1 MLRLG
6 EMSSSPS
13 SVAAWLKRPW
23 MRFEM
28 RGQNRFSLVRGME
41 RLRIMLHVCCLLEG
55 KRRILNGIDLSM
67 LGGVGAVGQLAC
79 DKATDLYH
87 VPGDTRARAHVFKV
101 GERGRRADLGN
112 VDSWSGRGKRS
123 RNTKQ
128 DEACDAADHGS
139 WTRDQV
145 R

>member
-1 MLRLG
+1 AFHASTDLLRLRVPAD
-6 EMSSSPS
+6 E
-13 SVAAWLKRPW
+13 
-23 MRFEM
+23 
-28 RGQNRFSLVRGME
+28 
-41 RLRIMLHVCCLLEG
+41 
-55 KRRILNGIDLSM
+55 
-67 LGGVGAVGQLAC
+67 GGVQVLLVVSEIDVRVLRRLGAVGWLAC

-145 R
+145 RSYHGGVSVSDRQEARTNDKQ